1 MIELWKRKL
10 HIKKKKKKKQSRY
23 LEVIIISYTYFS
35 KSGAKSAA
43 LDSLENPVTYNVFF
57 GIVNDSK

>member
-1 MIELWKRKL
+1 METKTPQQKT
-10 HIKKKKKKKQSRY
+10 KKKKQSRY

>member
-10 HIKKKKKKKQSRY
+10 HSKKQKKKQSRY

-43 LDSLENPVTYNVFF
+43 LILENPVTYNVFF

>member
-1 MIELWKRKL
+1 METKTSQQKT
-10 HIKKKKKKKQSRY
+10 KKKKQSRY

-57 GIVNDSK
+57 GIVNDSKW

>member
-1 MIELWKRKL
+1 METKTSQQKT
-10 HIKKKKKKKQSRY
+10 KKKKQSRY